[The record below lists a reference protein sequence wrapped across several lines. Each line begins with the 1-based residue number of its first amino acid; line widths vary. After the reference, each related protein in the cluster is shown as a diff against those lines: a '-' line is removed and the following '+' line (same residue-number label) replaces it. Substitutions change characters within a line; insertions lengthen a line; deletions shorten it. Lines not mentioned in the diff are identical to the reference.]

1 MHVLS
6 YHHYQSTISN
16 SLSSFHIA
24 ADGIIT
30 SQNQPGDLPY
40 VFAQEIQNQNMNMT
54 VQLRK
59 KQELG
64 FFTLLNEETQE
75 IRHKFIKQKTGE

>member
-1 MHVLS
+1 
-6 YHHYQSTISN
+6 
-16 SLSSFHIA
+16 
-24 ADGIIT
+24 
-30 SQNQPGDLPY
+30 
-40 VFAQEIQNQNMNMT
+40 MNMT